1 LILLEGCAAMS
12 ALLDIREVTKDYPA
26 GPFGLKRLRAVD
38 RASLV
43 VEAGES
49 VGLAGPN
56 RAGKTTLL
64 KLALSLCRP
73 TSGQVTRMG
82 RPGWDR
88 STLAQVGYVHEGPAF
103 PVYLSA
109 PQLLDQYAVMGGV
122 PARARRTRVPELIE
136 RVGLGDRRKEPIGRF
151 SKGMLQRLGLAQALI
166 NQPRL
171 LVLDEPNEGLDLP
184 GRDLVIDLVGEHRR
198 RGGAV
203 LLVSHLLT
211 DLDRLCDR
219 VTVIVESRVSFNGP
233 VAELSG
239 APGGLESALRALY
252 HRDREG
258 ARS

>member
-1 LILLEGCAAMS
+1 MS
-12 ALLDIREVTKDYPA
+12 AVLDLREVTKEYRA
-26 GPFGLKRLRAVD
+26 GPFGLGRRKAVD

-73 TSGQVTRMG
+73 TSGRVTRLG
-82 RPGWDR
+82 RAGADR
-88 STLAQVGYVHEGPAF
+88 STLAGIGYVHEGPAF
-103 PVYLSA
+103 PPHLSA
-109 PQLLDQYAVMGGV
+109 PALLDLYAVMAGV
-122 PARARRTRVPELIE
+122 PAAARRRRVPELIE
-136 RVGLGDRRKEPIGRF
+136 RVGLLDRRDEPIGRF
-151 SKGMLQRLGLAQALI
+151 SKGMLQRLGLAQALV
-166 NQPRL
+166 NEPRL

-184 GRDLVIDLVGEHRR
+184 GRDLVIDLVSEHRR

-203 LLVSHLLT
+203 LLVSHLLA

-219 VTVIVESRVSFNGP
+219 AAVIVGGRVVFDGP
-233 VAELSG
+233 VARLSD

-252 HRDREG
+252 RREG
-258 ARS
+258 SPS

>member
-1 LILLEGCAAMS
+1 MS
-12 ALLDIREVTKDYPA
+12 AVLDIREVTKDYPA

-43 VEAGES
+43 VEPGES

-73 TSGQVTRMG
+73 SAGQVTRLG
-82 RPGWDR
+82 RPGADR
-88 STLAQVGYVHEGPAF
+88 STLAGVGYVHEGPAF
-103 PVYLSA
+103 PAYLNA
-109 PQLLDQYAVMGGV
+109 AEILDQYALMAGV
-122 PARARRTRVPELIE
+122 PAVVRRRRVPELIE
-136 RVGLGDRRKEPIGRF
+136 RVGLADRRKEPISRF
-151 SKGMLQRLGLAQALI
+151 SKGMLQRLGLAQALV

-184 GRDLVIDLVGEHRR
+184 GRDLVVELVNEHRE
-198 RGGAV
+198 RGGSV

-219 VTVIVESRVSFNGP
+219 VTVIVEGRVSFDGP
-233 VAELSG
+233 TSELSR
-239 APGGLESALRALY
+239 APGGLETALRALY
-252 HRDREG
+252 RREG
-258 ARS
+258 TGS